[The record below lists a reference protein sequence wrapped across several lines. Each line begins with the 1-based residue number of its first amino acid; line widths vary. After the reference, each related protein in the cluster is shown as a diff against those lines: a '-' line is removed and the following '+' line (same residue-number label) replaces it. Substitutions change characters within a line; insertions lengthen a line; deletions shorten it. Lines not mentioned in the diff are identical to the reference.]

1 MTRYNFQSMAE
12 LLQIAADEGLTLA
25 GVVIRYQEDL
35 EGKSREEVRRAMGE
49 RLAVMR
55 AAARKGLHEDI
66 RSPSGLVGG
75 GGKLLEER
83 RLAGQSLCAATTAR
97 AIALAM
103 AVAEVNASMG
113 RVVAAPTAG
122 SCGILP
128 GVLLAL
134 EAEKGLD
141 EDLLIDG
148 LFAAAGI
155 GMVAA
160 GQASLSGAALGCQAE
175 VGVAAAMAAAA
186 AVEMTGGDAVQAAN
200 AAGVALQGLMGLVCD
215 PVGGLVEVPCVMRNA
230 MGAAQALVAADI
242 ALAGVQCYIPFDEIV
257 AAMVQVGR
265 ALPPELRETGAGG
278 IAACPTARKLARQI
292 GIKTLDK
299 DSLQENLSVAS
310 PGIP

>member
-12 LLQIAADEGLTLA
+12 LMQIAGDEGLTLA
-25 GVVIRYQEDL
+25 GAVSRYQEDL
-35 EGKSREEVRRAMGE
+35 EGKTRQEIRQVMAD

-55 AAARKGLHEDI
+55 AAARKGLSEEI

-83 RLAGQSLCAATTAR
+83 RLNGQSLCGSTTAR
-97 AIALAM
+97 AIAIAM
-103 AVAEVNASMG
+103 AVAEINASMG

-134 EAEKGLD
+134 EAEKGLE
-141 EDLLIDG
+141 EDRLIDG

-160 GQASLSGAALGCQAE
+160 RQASLSGAALGCQAE

-186 AVEMTGGDAVQAAN
+186 AVEMVGGEAERAAN
-200 AAGVALQGLMGLVCD
+200 AAGIALQSLMGLVCD
-215 PVGGLVEVPCVMRNA
+215 PVGGLVEIPCVKRNA
-230 MGAAQALVAADI
+230 AGAAQALVAADI
-242 ALAGVQCYIPFDEIV
+242 ALAGVRCYIPLDEII

-265 ALPPELRETGAGG
+265 ALPSALRETGTGG
-278 IAACPTARKLARQI
+278 IAACPTARKLAAQI
-292 GIKTLDK
+292 GIKTVD
-299 DSLQENLSVAS
+299 QAS
-310 PGIP
+310 SQ

>member
-1 MTRYNFQSMAE
+1 MAE
-12 LLQIAADEGLTLA
+12 LLQIAGDEGLTLA
-25 GVVIRYQEDL
+25 GVVSRYQEDL
-35 EGKSREEVRRAMGE
+35 EGKTRQEIRQVMAG

-55 AAARKGLHEDI
+55 AAARKGLSEEI

-83 RLAGQSLCAATTAR
+83 RLNGQSLCGSTTAR
-97 AIALAM
+97 AIAIAM

-128 GVLLAL
+128 GVVLAL
-134 EAEKGLD
+134 EGEKGLE
-141 EDLLIDG
+141 EDRLIDG

-160 GQASLSGAALGCQAE
+160 RQASLSGAALGCQAE

-186 AVEMTGGDAVQAAN
+186 AVEMVEGKAEQAAN
-200 AAGVALQGLMGLVCD
+200 AAGIALQGLMGLVCD
-215 PVGGLVEVPCVMRNA
+215 PVGGLVEIPCVKRNA
-230 MGAAQALVAADI
+230 AGAAQALVAADI
-242 ALAGVQCYIPFDEIV
+242 ALAGVQCYIPLDEII

-265 ALPPELRETGAGG
+265 ALPPALRETGTGG
-278 IAACPTARKLARQI
+278 VAACPTARRLAEQM
-292 GIKTLDK
+292 GVKTLDK
-299 DSLQENLSVAS
+299 EELKHGCTALFLEHRV
-310 PGIP
+310 